1 MRKVIYKKICAWCGK
16 EFTAQKS
23 STMYCGKRCASYAYK
38 QKLRDETKAIV
49 EYQTGMTRAVESSS
63 NAPDIMTPKVAAE
76 YLGVHVATI
85 YRYMES
91 GIIKGTQFP
100 GKTLI
105 KKKDIDK
112 FFDESEGY
120 VRKAKGHTKEIT
132 DFTTMKEVAQR
143 YDLSPAGAYKI
154 LKESKVPS
162 TTLRGKTYYSLK
174 HVERVFRER
183 EAAMHPEITEWYT
196 CEEIKRK
203 YGMSD
208 NAVYSFAYSFN
219 IPRKTVKRISYY
231 SKKHVDVAKSLP
243 DVSGDVWYTVEECM
257 AKYSMTRDQVYHHLR
272 YSKIE
277 RVKVGKI
284 VKFRREDFDRLF
296 TLKIQ

>member
-1 MRKVIYKKICAWCGK
+1 MRKVTYKKICSWCGK

-23 STMYCGKRCASYAYK
+23 STRYCGKLCATHAYK
-38 QKLRDETKAIV
+38 KKLRDETRAIV
-49 EYQTGMTRAVESSS
+49 DHQTGMIREEESSS
-63 NAPDIMTPKVAAE
+63 NTPDIMTPKVAAE

-91 GIIKGTQFP
+91 GIIKGTRLP

-105 KKKDIDK
+105 KKNDIDK

-120 VRKAKGHTKEIT
+120 VRKAKRQADEIT

-154 LKESKVPS
+154 LKENKVPS

-174 HVERVFRER
+174 HVERVFRQR

-196 CEEIKRK
+196 CEDIKRK
-203 YGMSD
+203 YGMTDS
-208 NAVYSFAYSFN
+208 AVYSFAYDFN
-219 IPRKTVKRISYY
+219 IPKKTVKRISYY
-231 SKKHVDVAKSLP
+231 SKKHVDIAKGLP
-243 DVSGDVWYTVEECM
+243 SMSDEVWYTVEECM
-257 AKYSMTRDQVYHHLR
+257 TKYDMTRDQVYHHLK
-272 YSKIE
+272 YAKIQ
-277 RVKVGKI
+277 RIKVGKI
-284 VKFRREDFDRLF
+284 VKFRREDFDKLF
-296 TLKIQ
+296 TLKMP